1 MNVLAI
7 LIPVSVFLG
16 LLGLVGFLWAI
27 RTEQYD
33 DPRGEAFRI
42 LLEHDP
48 ADQENARR

>member
-1 MNVLAI
+1 MNILAI

-42 LLEHDP
+42 LLELDPTDHDK
-48 ADQENARR
+48 AGR